1 MPGMK
6 AIQEFAESMPILY
19 VVIKIVLILVGTRL
33 AVALLMHILKRVEKS
48 RLETDRIGYKL
59 LKKVL
64 RAAVYIIG
72 GITAIRQVPA
82 LSTAVTAILAGSS
95 ILAVA
100 LGFAAQESCANLI
113 SGLFISLFRPFDV
126 GDRVQIKSQDITGSI
141 EDITLRHTVIRTLL
155 GTRMIVPNSVMGS
168 AVVENV
174 NFVDGEPTRSF
185 IDVEI
190 SYDSDIA
197 KAKEIMERVITGH
210 PLYVGQKPLNIY
222 VWRFEASGV
231 ALRGIMAARNI
242 DESYIACSEA
252 RQQIK
257 EEFDRNGVT
266 IPFTTV
272 TISNLKELVRNKS
285 DD

>member
-1 MPGMK
+1 MK
-6 AIQEFAESMPILY
+6 AIQEFAAEMPVLFT
-19 VVIKIVLILVGTRL
+19 VVKIVLILVVTRL
-33 AVALLMHILKRVEKS
+33 VVALVTHVLVRMEKS
-48 RLETDRIGYKL
+48 KLQTDSIGFKL

-64 RAAVYIIG
+64 RAAIYIIG
-72 GITAIRQVPA
+72 GVTAIKQVPA
-82 LSTAVTAILAGSS
+82 LSTTVTAILAGSS
-95 ILAVA
+95 IVAVA

-113 SGLFISLFRPFDV
+113 SGLFITIFRPFDV
-126 GDRVQIKSQDITGSI
+126 GDRVQIKAQDITGNI

-174 NFVDGEPTRSF
+174 NFIEGEPTRSF

-190 SYDSDIA
+190 SYSSDIA
-197 KAKEIMERVITGH
+197 KAKEIMERVITSH
-210 PLYVGQKPLNIY
+210 PLYVGPKPLSIY
-222 VWRFEASGV
+222 VWKFEASGV
-231 ALRGIMAARNI
+231 ALRAIMAARNI
-242 DESYIACSEA
+242 EDSYIACSDA

-266 IPFTTV
+266 IPFTTITV
-272 TISNLKELVRNKS
+272 SNLGELVRNKS

>member
-1 MPGMK
+1 MQ
-6 AIQEFAESMPILY
+6 AIEQFAAEMPILFL
-19 VVIKIVLILVGTRL
+19 VLKVILILVLTRL
-33 AVALLMHILKRVEKS
+33 AVALLTSILKRVEKS
-48 RLETDRIGYKL
+48 RLETDSIGYKL

-64 RAAVYIIG
+64 RAAVYVIG
-72 GITAIRQVPA
+72 AITAVKQIPA

-95 ILAVA
+95 IVAVA

-113 SGLFISLFRPFDV
+113 SGLFITLFRPFDV
-126 GDRVQIKSQDITGSI
+126 GDRVQIRSEEITGSI

-197 KAKEIMERVITGH
+197 KAKEIMARVITGH
-210 PLYVGQKPLNIY
+210 PLYVGPKPLSIY
-222 VWRFEASGV
+222 VWRFEASGI
-231 ALRGIMAARNI
+231 ALRAIMAARNI
-242 DESYIACSEA
+242 DESYIACSDA
-252 RQQIK
+252 RQKIK
-257 EEFDRNGVT
+257 EEFDANGVK

-272 TISNLKELVRNKS
+272 TISNLNELVRNKS

>member
-1 MPGMK
+1 MK
-6 AIQEFAESMPILY
+6 AVQEFAANMPVIYTVLKI
-19 VVIKIVLILVGTRL
+19 VVILVITRL
-33 AVALLMHILKRVEKS
+33 AVAVLTRLLHRLEKS
-48 RLETDRIGYKL
+48 RLETNSIGFKL

-64 RAAVYIIG
+64 RAAVYIVG
-72 GITAIRQVPA
+72 GITAVKQIPA

-100 LGFAAQESCANLI
+100 LGFAAQESCANLV
-113 SGLFISLFRPFDV
+113 SGLFITIFRPFDV
-126 GDRVQIKSQDITGSI
+126 RDRVQIKSQDITGSI

-174 NFVDGEPTRSF
+174 NFVEGEPTRSF

-190 SYDSDIA
+190 SYGSDIG

-222 VWRFEASGV
+222 VWKFEASGV

-242 DESYIACSEA
+242 DDSYIACSDA

-257 EEFDRNGVT
+257 EEFDKNGVT
-266 IPFTTV
+266 IPYTTI
-272 TISNLKELVRNKS
+272 TISNLDELVRNKPN
-285 DD
+285 D